1 MDINLVSYD
10 ASYKQRVFDFTGK
23 CFDELGK
30 KFGVPTPIIDSMIT
44 IASAMVGTD
53 FYKTGVTLEDLD
65 IGHMDKEQLLEY
77 LNKGTYTEK

>member
-1 MDINLVSYD
+1 
-10 ASYKQRVFDFTGK
+10 
-23 CFDELGK
+23 
-30 KFGVPTPIIDSMIT
+30 MIT